1 MPLAERDDDAFG
13 GTVVTLTPPDG
24 LDALPDALRNVLPEA
39 LVAAFEDPAAQL
51 AEAVKTVGL
60 PGFAAF
66 CAALGTRAAALEIAT
81 DSFAHDDEMR
91 LVFGTLPATEDAA
104 AEAGVDTG
112 ADDLPAPPSL
122 DDVLQNPNATSEDV
136 WAAFSRKHRSKLS
149 SDLDLGDL
157 EAALPEGTLP
167 PEMKAQMD
175 ALGAKMQRALAPPK
189 AVGAATA
196 EAAALSFAPPVVMD
210 APPLL
215 RAIYYAVGTI
225 RLGPPGSPA
234 GLVAAQPADYRL
246 EMADPDYLAVFETA
260 TGDVLA
266 TTEDGAAAVW
276 LRTDDAGE
284 TPVPAGTLADALDA
298 VFVALAEGRMPA
310 APER

>member
-1 MPLAERDDDAFG
+1 MALTERDDDAFG
-13 GTVVTLTPPDG
+13 GTVVTLTPPGG
-24 LDALPDALRNVLPEA
+24 LDALPDALRDALPEA
-39 LVAAFEDPAAQL
+39 LAAAFQDPAARL
-51 AEAVKTVGL
+51 GAAAKTVGL

-81 DSFAHDDEMR
+81 DSFAHDDDLR
-91 LVFGTLPATEDAA
+91 LVFGVYPAADNRTGEP
-104 AEAGVDTG
+104 EAHPETG
-112 ADDLPAPPSL
+112 ADDLPAPPPLFDASEL
-122 DDVLQNPNATSEDV
+122 D
-136 WAAFSRKHRSKLS
+136 
-149 SDLDLGDL
+149 
-157 EAALPEGTLP
+157 AALPDLP
-167 PEMKAQMD
+167 PELKAQMD

-215 RAIYYAVGTI
+215 RAIYNAVGTI

-284 TPVPAGTLADALDA
+284 TSVPAGTLADALDA
-298 VFVALAEGRMPA
+298 VFFALAEGRMPA